1 MISSLHFM
9 IYPFFWRATCSKISS
24 SWSSVKPITFSAIL
38 RLVPALDSP
47 PKNTFLRKKSFFS
60 RPRNAST
67 MFGGIFVE
75 RLKWENF
82 NGENTLCLKALKT
95 YFLNHDPFLK
105 FFKWRKLQIGSICLS
120 LSYSLNGYDVIVLLW
135 KQKSA
140 TAVDGHIS
148 IYSILYTNA
157 TRLGKLN

>member
-1 MISSLHFM
+1 MISSLHFFGI

-67 MFGGIFVE
+67 IFGGIFVE

-95 YFLNHDPFLK
+95 HYSNHDPFLK
-105 FFKWRKLQIGSICLS
+105 FFKWRKLQIGSIYLS
-120 LSYSLNGYDVIVLLW
+120 LSYSLNGYDVIDYD
-135 KQKSA
+135 S
-140 TAVDGHIS
+140 
-148 IYSILYTNA
+148 
-157 TRLGKLN
+157 